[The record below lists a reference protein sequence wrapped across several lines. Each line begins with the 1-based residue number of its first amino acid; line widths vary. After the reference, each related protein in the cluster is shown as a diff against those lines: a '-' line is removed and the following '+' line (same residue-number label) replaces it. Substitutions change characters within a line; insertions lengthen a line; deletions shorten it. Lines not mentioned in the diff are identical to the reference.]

1 MSKSETSTAPRKIL
15 RHLNYNHLLYFWTVA
30 REGSIT
36 AAAEVLSL
44 TPQTISGQIKLLEQT
59 IDARLFERV
68 GRGLALTEVGR
79 AVMPYADEIFSV
91 GTELARRVQGDEQG
105 LPSTLNIGVVNSL
118 PKLVVYRTLAPIL
131 GKEDSPRLSCTEA
144 DLDTLLADLAV
155 HKLDLLL
162 SDRPVPT
169 GFNVRAYSHKL
180 GESDIAFYG
189 RGELLKRCADDYPA
203 SLHGVPMLMPA
214 GSTSIRRALDAWLAR
229 RGVVPTVLAEFD
241 DSALMK
247 AFGQAGVALFPAPT
261 AIEQAVQHMYG
272 VERLGMVDGLREM
285 FYLIS
290 PERRLSEPFALEIT
304 EAAREQLGLR

>member
-1 MSKSETSTAPRKIL
+1 MDMSRAPRRIL

-36 AAAEVLSL
+36 AAADVLSL

-59 IDARLFERV
+59 IEAKLFERV

-79 AVMPYADEIFSV
+79 AVMPYADEIFSL
-91 GTELARRVQGDEQG
+91 GTELARRVQGDDQG
-105 LPSTLNIGVVNSL
+105 LPSALNVGIVNSL
-118 PKLVVYRTLAPIL
+118 PKLVVYRTLAPL
-131 GKEDSPRLSCTEA
+131 LQDAESPRLSCTQA
-144 DLDTLLADLAV
+144 DLDALLADLAV
-155 HKLDLLL
+155 HRLDLVL

-189 RGELLKRCADDYPA
+189 RGELMEKCRANYPA
-203 SLHGVPMLMPA
+203 SLHGAPMLMPA
-214 GSTSIRRALDAWLAR
+214 GTTSIRRGLDAWLAR
-229 RGVVPTVLAEFD
+229 QGVVPTIVADFD

-247 AFGQAGVALFPAPT
+247 AFGQAGVAIFPAPM
-261 AIEQAVQHMYG
+261 AIDEEVKHMYG
-272 VERLGMVDGLREM
+272 VERIGMVDGLREM
-285 FYLIS
+285 LYLIS

-304 EAAREQLGLR
+304 DAARQQLKLR

>member
-1 MSKSETSTAPRKIL
+1 MDIANNPRRIL

-30 REGSIT
+30 KEGSIT

-79 AVMPYADEIFSV
+79 AVMPYADEIFSL
-91 GTELARRVQGDEQG
+91 GSELARRVQGDDQG
-105 LPSTLNIGVVNSL
+105 LPSTLNVGIVNSL
-118 PKLVVYRTLAPIL
+118 PKLVVYRTLEPIL
-131 GKEDSPRLSCTEA
+131 EDEDAPRLSCYEA
-144 DLDTLLADLAV
+144 DLDSLLADLAV
-155 HKLDLLL
+155 HRLDLLL

-180 GESDIAFYG
+180 GESEIAFYG
-189 RGELLKRCADDYPA
+189 RGDALALCRDNFPA
-203 SLHGVPMLMPA
+203 SLHNVPMLMPA
-214 GSTSIRRALDAWLAR
+214 SSTSIRRGLDAWLAR
-229 RGVVPTVLAEFD
+229 QGVVPRVIADFD

-247 AFGQAGVALFPAPT
+247 AFGQAGIAIFPAPVT
-261 AIEQAVQHMYG
+261 VDEEIKHMYG
-272 VERLGMVDGLREM
+272 VEQIGMIDGLREM

-304 EAAREQLGLR
+304 ESARDQLNLR